1 MTENQ
6 KKKKSFADKINAV
19 KESAPLKE
27 TPKASGKKKM
37 GRPKKA
43 KEDLKS
49 KQIPSYFTEKEHQAI
64 IDAAELLGKS
74 VGEFVRIATLEK
86 LN

>member
-1 MTENQ
+1 MRNDPVEEIQEDEVTITVE
-6 KKKKSFADKINAV
+6 KKSKP
-19 KESAPLKE
+19 S
-27 TPKASGKKKM
+27 TGKKKM

-64 IDAAELLGKS
+64 LHAAELLGKS

-86 LN
+86 LD